1 MDWIEY
7 GIYGVCLVG
16 SGYMS
21 YDIGF
26 RMGVSDC
33 LKHLEDEGYITLE
46 KEEDD
51 HYIVKTSVHD
61 NGIGIDVMEQGDL
74 FKPLA
79 IRFIISRKD
88 RFSENTKKRSLEIEL
103 SASLIAI

>member
-16 SGYMS
+16 SGYVS

-33 LKHLEDEGYITLE
+33 LKHLENEGYITLE
-46 KEEDD
+46 KEDD
-51 HYIVKTSVHD
+51 D
-61 NGIGIDVMEQGDL
+61 E
-74 FKPLA
+74 
-79 IRFIISRKD
+79 
-88 RFSENTKKRSLEIEL
+88 
-103 SASLIAI
+103 